1 MKNLNADL
9 KNGTFLQ
16 VYLLTGEEA
25 YLKNRY
31 KKRLRAAIVGED
43 DLMNFTAYTG
53 KGIDI
58 RQVIETAET
67 MPFFAERRLI
77 QIEDSGFFKNACPEL
92 AEYLPTMPKETY
104 MVFVEQ
110 EIDKRVF
117 IRQMR
122 PVDDQADHDLS
133 RAMSATQID
142 VTYKTGP

>member
-67 MPFFAERRLI
+67 MPFFASRHRGG
-77 QIEDSGFFKNACPEL
+77 SWSWGGR
-92 AEYLPTMPKETY
+92 T
-104 MVFVEQ
+104 
-110 EIDKRVF
+110 RV
-117 IRQMR
+117 R
-122 PVDDQADHDLS
+122 
-133 RAMSATQID
+133 
-142 VTYKTGP
+142 

>member
-58 RQVIETAET
+58 RQVIEK
-67 MPFFAERRLI
+67 
-77 QIEDSGFFKNACPEL
+77 DSG
-92 AEYLPTMPKETY
+92 
-104 MVFVEQ
+104 
-110 EIDKRVF
+110 
-117 IRQMR
+117 
-122 PVDDQADHDLS
+122 DDALFCGAQADPD
-133 RAMSATQID
+133 RGQRIFQ
-142 VTYKTGP
+142 

>member
-104 MVFVEQ
+104 MVSSSRRSTSAGSSTRRSRHRGGSWSWGGRT
-110 EIDKRVF
+110 RV
-117 IRQMR
+117 
-122 PVDDQADHDLS
+122 L
-133 RAMSATQID
+133 
-142 VTYKTGP
+142 